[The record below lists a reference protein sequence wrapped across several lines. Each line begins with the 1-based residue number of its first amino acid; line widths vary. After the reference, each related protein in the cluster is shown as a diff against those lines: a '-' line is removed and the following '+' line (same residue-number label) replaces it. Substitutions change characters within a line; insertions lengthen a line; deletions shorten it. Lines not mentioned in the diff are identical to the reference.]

1 MKKVLHRY
9 KGLLFDLNGT
19 MIDDMT
25 YHVEAAAN
33 AGINCFVLT
42 TLHGPDDFR
51 EYSNIPGFL
60 QDYSA
65 LL

>member
-1 MKKVLHRY
+1 MKEGLHRY

-42 TLHGPDDFR
+42 TLHSPDEFG
-51 EYSNIPGFL
+51 EYSNVLGFL
-60 QDYSA
+60 QDYSM